1 MTRIAEKNHQNNIT
15 VKNTFTW
22 NK

>member
-1 MTRIAEKNHQNNIT
+1 MTRIAEKTHQNNIT